1 MYLGAI
7 TVSERDQLLTQLFA
21 VQAQLQAAQAALNV
35 CQQNDPNGVCHD
47 GNVYMPV
54 TDLQN
59 QLSYINARLAEP
71 VIADPAPSPA
81 APTPVGPSLPS
92 TVPPSAGTPPPA
104 TLLPAGSNALVPSLP
119 ASPFG
124 PTDIDVQSVTGNT
137 SALMPGSADTGT
149 EGAAPAKDNKG
160 LILLLLAAA
169 AAIMGG

>member
-47 GNVYMPV
+47 SNVTMAV
-54 TDLQN
+54 TNLQN
-59 QLSYINARLAEP
+59 QLSYINARLSEP

-137 SALMPGSADTGT
+137 SALMPGSA
-149 EGAAPAKDNKG
+149 GAANEAPAKDNKG
-160 LILLLLAAA
+160 LVLLLLAAA
-169 AAIMGG
+169 AAMLGG